1 MYAWLVVA
9 FLCGAAAG
17 GLIAWYLLSRRVR
30 PADAPAASRT
40 PSPVPPP
47 PDREATL
54 EVGHAVS
61 SLSETS
67 QRMLTDLERRY
78 EMPSRLHRLRCT
90 RRPACRR
97 RVLTVATACAGAA
110 PPPPRWRPRRDLR
123 DRPTCRS
130 RGSRRR
136 CPHRTSSAAARTA
149 EASPGRKEEAA
160 LRGSGSRSL
169 RALPPNRTP

>member
-17 GLIAWYLLSRRVR
+17 GLMAWYLLSRRVR

-78 EMPSRLHRLRCT
+78 EGRQEAEPEA
-90 RRPACRR
+90 PKRR
-97 RVLTVATACAGAA
+97 RKTR
-110 PPPPRWRPRRDLR
+110 PPR
-123 DRPTCRS
+123 
-130 RGSRRR
+130 
-136 CPHRTSSAAARTA
+136 RT
-149 EASPGRKEEAA
+149 G
-160 LRGSGSRSL
+160 
-169 RALPPNRTP
+169 